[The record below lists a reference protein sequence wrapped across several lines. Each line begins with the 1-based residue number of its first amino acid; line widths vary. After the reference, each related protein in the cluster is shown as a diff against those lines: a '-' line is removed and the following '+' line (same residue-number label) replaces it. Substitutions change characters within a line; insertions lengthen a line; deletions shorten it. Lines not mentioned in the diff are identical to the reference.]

1 MALGLGP
8 PVLSYSVDTGIG
20 LRPLSRNGQQK
31 EIVVWM
37 IAVACE

>member
-1 MALGLGP
+1 MALDPDP
-8 PVLSYSVDTGIG
+8 PALSYSVDTGIG

-37 IAVACE
+37 IAVAYE